1 MTGEQQSRTGGNTAE
16 GAWAPEERLFSFR
29 KLAVFVLVVAAVLL
43 IVQFTPLKE
52 QLKNVQA
59 LKGWVHGAGA
69 WAPALS
75 ALAATALVA
84 MGVPRLMLCGIAGL
98 LFGFVQG
105 LAVMQIATL
114 ASAYLTFLFVRW
126 TGVHWAARQVAR
138 HPFAKALLDEHTP
151 VSVFLVRQL
160 PVHGLALNVLFGATS
175 VSHRDFLVGS
185 FFGFLPLATVATLVG
200 SGFGKAS
207 PVLAWVQIGLALV
220 CAAISARCV
229 FMLYRKAR
237 IQHHSQC

>member
-1 MTGEQQSRTGGNTAE
+1 MNKKPQSAAASNATPGMCTPEQ
-16 GAWAPEERLFSFR
+16 RLFSVR
-29 KLAVFVLVVAAVLL
+29 KLAFFVLVVAAALI

-59 LKGWVHGAGA
+59 LKTWMASAGA
-69 WAPALS
+69 WAPILS
-75 ALAATALVA
+75 TLAATVLVA
-84 MGVPRLMLCGIAGL
+84 IGVPRLMLCGIAGL

-105 LAVMQIATL
+105 FAVMQIATL
-114 ASAYLTFLFVRW
+114 ASAYITFLFVRW

-138 HPFAKALLDEHTP
+138 HPFAKALLEEHTA

-160 PVHGLALNVLFGATS
+160 PIHGLALNVLLSATS

-185 FFGFLPLATVATLVG
+185 FFGFLPMALVATLVG
-200 SGFGKAS
+200 SGIGKAS
-207 PVLAWVQIGLALV
+207 PVLAWLQIGTALV

-229 FMLYRKAR
+229 LMLYRKVKAH
-237 IQHHSQC
+237 QGS

>member
-1 MTGEQQSRTGGNTAE
+1 MTEETQQSTAGSTTP
-16 GAWAPEERLFSFR
+16 GACAPEERLFSFW
-29 KLAVFVLVVAAVLL
+29 KLAVFVLVVAAVLI

-59 LKGWVHGAGA
+59 LKGWLDGAGA

-75 ALAATALVA
+75 MLAATALVA

-105 LAVMQIATL
+105 FALMQLATL
-114 ASAYLTFLFVRW
+114 ASAYITFLFVRW

-138 HPFAKALLDEHTP
+138 HPFAKALLDKHTP
-151 VSVFLVRQL
+151 MSVFLVRQL
-160 PVHGLALNVLFGATS
+160 PIHGLALNVLLGATS
-175 VSHRDFLVGS
+175 VSHRDFLIGS

-200 SGFGKAS
+200 SGIGKAS

-237 IQHHSQC
+237 VQQGS